1 MSERAR
7 VRGLG
12 VLVSLTATLTLLT
25 CSPQSYAATSAG
37 TAYKRFAA
45 LARHGLSVP
54 FAASYVLIYGDG
66 HAPLRFKVWSAPEIP
81 NKTQGDFVY
90 QTALHR
96 GSFRFVR
103 THGTDYEC
111 VQATGKA
118 KWKCVGPYVPIF
130 NDAQMQVEGYRLP
143 MFVGEQIVSDGFAQ
157 PLRLFYRVVH
167 GQRLW
172 CLSLDDG
179 AVWCLARR
187 GQFVYSHDPPA
198 NGQSNQM
205 EAVSLSLSYSR
216 QIFVL
221 PSRPERLKVDEVPP
235 PVCDGSVYCP
245 SPGPEP

>member
-1 MSERAR
+1 MRR
-7 VRGLG
+7 LG
-12 VLVSLTATLTLLT
+12 VLVTLTLTLLT
-25 CSPQSYAATSAG
+25 CSSQSYAVTSTGA
-37 TAYKRFAA
+37 AYKRFAA

-54 FAASYVLIYGDG
+54 FAASYVLSYGNG
-66 HAPLRFKVWSAPEIP
+66 AAPLRFKVWSEPEIP
-81 NKTQGDFVY
+81 NKTQGDFIY
-90 QTALHR
+90 QTALRR
-96 GSFRFVR
+96 GTFRFVR

-111 VQATGKA
+111 VQATVKA

-130 NDAQMQVEGYRLP
+130 NDQVMQVESYRLP

-179 AVWCLARR
+179 AVWCLARS

-205 EAVSLSLSYSR
+205 EAVALSLSYSR

-221 PSRPERLKVDEVPP
+221 PSGPQPLKVDEAPP
-235 PVCDGSVYCP
+235 PICDGSVYCP

>member
-1 MSERAR
+1 MCERTAVPR
-7 VRGLG
+7 LG
-12 VLVSLTATLTLLT
+12 VLVTLTLALALLA
-25 CSPQSYAATSAG
+25 CSPQSYAATSTV

-54 FAASYVLIYGDG
+54 FAASYVLSYGNG
-66 HAPLRFKVWSAPEIP
+66 AAPLRFKVWSEPEIP

-90 QTALHR
+90 QTALRR
-96 GSFRFVR
+96 GTFRFLR
-103 THGTDYEC
+103 TDGINYEC
-111 VQATGKA
+111 VQATLKA

-130 NDAQMQVEGYRLP
+130 NAAQMQVEGYRLP

-179 AVWCLARR
+179 AVWCLARS
-187 GQFVYSHDPPA
+187 GQFVYSQDPPA

-205 EAVSLSLSYSR
+205 EAVSLSLKYSR
-216 QIFVL
+216 QVFDL
-221 PSRPERLKVDEVPP
+221 PARPQPLKEGGPP
-235 PVCDGSVYCP
+235 AICDGSVYCP